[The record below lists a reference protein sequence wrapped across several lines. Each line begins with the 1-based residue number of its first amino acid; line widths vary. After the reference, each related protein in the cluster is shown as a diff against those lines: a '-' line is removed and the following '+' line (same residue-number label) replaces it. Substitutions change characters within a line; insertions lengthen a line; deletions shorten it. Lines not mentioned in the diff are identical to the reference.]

1 MTLFLSFQWPWKAVR
16 PRGLDMQ
23 DPSALMSARPLL
35 LVSRSLPHLA
45 FLPLPF
51 EPPGTS
57 FAAAAPPSVAL
68 FVRSARGARSSTA
81 SSPAGPPTSG
91 GSSCC
96 GASSGAPGLAELGR
110 QVPAMVVGFRFSPS
124 SPSRPP
130 RTTSPGGARPRPSG
144 RLIAVPRSYPPD
156 RTPIAIA
163 IAIFPRNAPFT
174 WGNTILGW
182 IRST

>member
-1 MTLFLSFQWPWKAVR
+1 MTLFLSFQWPWKAFR

-57 FAAAAPPSVAL
+57 FAAATPPSVAL
-68 FVRSARGARSSTA
+68 FVRSVRGARSSTA

-96 GASSGAPGLAELGR
+96 GASCGAPGWAELGR
-110 QVPAMVVGFRFSPS
+110 QVPAMVAGFRFRFSIS

-144 RLIAVPRSYPPD
+144 RLIAVPRSYP
-156 RTPIAIA
+156 RSYFLPIAI
-163 IAIFPRNAPFT
+163 FRSRNAPFT
-174 WGNTILGW
+174 WE
-182 IRST
+182 IRF